1 MKIGIS
7 YYIFSFILLFSL
19 SSCDRIKQKQKHPQS
34 LMSADKS
41 AYTDERGISRY
52 GDSLDILVPEYEK
65 KQSMIYTLGDYSFY
79 ITAYLNNGEPLLYIE
94 NGESNQYGHIT
105 KHYYLHKGKVILFK
119 ENHHNESIDFAY
131 QSEREYFRNN
141 VLFYAESKKGSN
153 SSDFNAAPYN
163 PVKGV
168 TRDLDSTVS
177 FMTDAL
183 KREGKFNLVLEGITE
198 DSRVRYIVL
207 SRPGLGTYRTVIR
220 VEKED
225 EFIRELVSNTEKF
238 IGDKLHLNFDI
249 IDNEAVYKSGSI
261 N

>member
-1 MKIGIS
+1 MN
-7 YYIFSFILLFSL
+7 
-19 SSCDRIKQKQKHPQS
+19 
-34 LMSADKS
+34 AN
-41 AYTDERGISRY
+41 AYTDEKNISRY

-94 NGESNQYGHIT
+94 NGESNQYGHIA
-105 KHYYLHKGKVILFK
+105 KYYYLNKGKVILFK

-131 QSEREYFRNN
+131 QSKKEYFRNN
-141 VLFYAESKKGSN
+141 ILFFAESKKGNN
-153 SSDFNAAPYN
+153 SSDFNAAPYA
-163 PVKGV
+163 PTKGANL
-168 TRDLDSTVS
+168 DLDSTVS

-183 KREGKFNLVLEGITE
+183 KREGKFNLVFEGITE

-225 EFIRELVSNTEKF
+225 EFITELVSNTEKF
-238 IGDKLHLNFDI
+238 IGDKLHLDFDI
-249 IDNEAVYKSGSI
+249 IDDEAVYKSGSI